1 MDLSFIEHLKTT
13 YPEEITKDQFYRI
26 CHISKKTA
34 SFLLETGIV
43 PCRNTGKKTR
53 KYKIYLDDVI
63 CFLEKREQNLLAWK
77 VPKDYYQKKSK
88 GLYNPLFHNT
98 GEEEMRTQLI
108 EIMRNYD
115 DVLTSKEVAGM
126 LGCTNKTVNEWCLKG
141 QLDSFLV
148 QNRRKIPKEYL
159 LKFLISRQ
167 GRSVICRKGGI
178 L

>member
-63 CFLEKREQNLLAWK
+63 SFLEKREQNLFAWK
-77 VPKDYYQKKSK
+77 VPKNYYKKKSK
-88 GLYNPLFHNT
+88 GNKQKALLERKGLNNR
-98 GEEEMRTQLI
+98 ERLI
-108 EIMRNYD
+108 KAISSCD
-115 DVLTSKEVAGM
+115 DVLTVKDVAR
-126 LGCTNKTVNEWCLKG
+126 LLNYTTKTVYDWCSKGELK
-141 QLDSFLV
+141 SFLIY
-148 QNRRKIPKEYL
+148 NKRKIPKTYL
-159 LKFLISRQ
+159 LDFIMLEGNLYRFINCDEQ
-167 GRSVICRKGGI
+167 
-178 L
+178 